1 MIAGPW
7 WVLFTLLAAASQ
19 TARNAMQRGLTG
31 TIGTIGATQVRFL
44 FGLPFSALC
53 VAVLASRPGFHWPA
67 MSAAFWGW
75 TIVGA
80 TTQIAAT
87 ALMLAAMRLRSF
99 VVATA
104 YVKTEPVLVALFG
117 LLVLGEH
124 PGWLGAL
131 AIAIACAGV
140 MTMSWP
146 APAARQRSAAWTD
159 AIAPIACGIG
169 AGVGF
174 ALSSVAFRAAIL
186 ALGDGSFVDH
196 ASVTLL
202 CSLTIQTAQLGL
214 YLVVWNRPVLM
225 AILRQWRTSM
235 LAGFAGA
242 LASQMWFLAF
252 AIESAAR
259 VRTLGLVEILFAQ
272 IVSRRLFAQG
282 SSRREKLGIAMVVAG
297 VVALLAAGG

>member
-1 MIAGPW
+1 MIAGGW

-31 TIGTIGATQVRFL
+31 TLGTIGATQVRFL

-53 VAVLASRPGFHWPA
+53 VAVLAMRSGFEWPA
-67 MSAAFWGW
+67 LTASFWTW
-75 TIVGA
+75 TALGA
-80 TTQIAAT
+80 VTQIAAT

-131 AIAIACAGV
+131 AIVVACAGV

-146 APAARQRSAAWTD
+146 VGAAASRGAD
-159 AIAPIACGIG
+159 MLAPIACGIG
-169 AGVGF
+169 SGAGF

-186 ALGDGSFVDH
+186 SLGDGSFVDH

-202 CSLTIQTAQLGL
+202 CSLTIQCALLGV
-214 YLVVWNRPVLM
+214 YLLGFARPVM
-225 AILRQWRTSM
+225 VAILREWRASL
-235 LAGFAGA
+235 LAGFMGA

-272 IVSRRLFAQG
+272 LVSRRLFAQHG
-282 SSRREKLGIAMVVAG
+282 SRRERLGIAMVVIG
-297 VVALLAAGG
+297 VLALLASSA